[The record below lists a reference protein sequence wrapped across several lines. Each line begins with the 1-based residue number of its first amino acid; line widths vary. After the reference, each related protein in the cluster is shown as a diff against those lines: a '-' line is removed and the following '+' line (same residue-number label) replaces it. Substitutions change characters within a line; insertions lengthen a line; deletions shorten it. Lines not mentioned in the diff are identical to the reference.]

1 MLMILMPRAGPAATC
16 TLYASVSLWTKG
28 MRARARCLPYPS
40 PSGDDVGYRT
50 FQLGKCSWYG
60 SGWAWPDPSRT
71 HPADPLGA
79 GQSQARPSPSCP
91 MSKAA
96 CDHGVPW
103 VQGCNVVLISCTTA
117 LCPGGTG
124 KPEGTAFTPYFMAP
138 QRRRELLAPGKGHPL
153 CRPPPCHRPGT
164 TGSAGLPSPHSH
176 CGRAPRRGS
185 TVDTGRGRCSPA
197 GPASPLRRRASN
209 PSSTARSRE
218 TPRGVLH
225 AAVPHAPPLSVPP
238 PPGPAP
244 LAPCPAPLGP
254 QARRGPAM
262 PAKRKPVLPAL
273 TITPSPAEGPG
284 PGGSAEANLVDLQ
297 KKLEELELDEQ
308 QKKRLEAFLTQKA
321 KVGELKDDDFERI
334 SELGAGNGG
343 VVTKVQHKP
352 SGLIMA
358 RKLIHLEIKPA
369 IRNQIIRE
377 LQVLHECNSPYI
389 VGFYGAFYS
398 DGEISIC
405 MEHMDGGSLD
415 QVLKEAKRIPEEIL
429 GKVSIAVLRGLA
441 YLREKHQIMHRDVKP
456 SNILVNS
463 RGEIKLCDFG
473 VSGQLIDSMANSFVG
488 TRSYMSPER
497 LQGTH
502 YSVQSD
508 IWSMGLSLVE
518 LSIGRYPIPPPDSKE
533 LEAIFGRPV
542 VDGAEGESHSVS
554 PRARPPGRPISGHGM
569 DSRPA
574 MAIFELLDY
583 IVNEPPPKLPN
594 GVFTQ
599 DFQEFVNKCLIKN
612 PAERADLKMLMNHT
626 FIKRSEVEEV
636 DFAGWLCKT
645 LRLNQPSTPTRAAV

>member
-1 MLMILMPRAGPAATC
+1 ML
-16 TLYASVSLWTKG
+16 
-28 MRARARCLPYPS
+28 
-40 PSGDDVGYRT
+40 
-50 FQLGKCSWYG
+50 
-60 SGWAWPDPSRT
+60 
-71 HPADPLGA
+71 
-79 GQSQARPSPSCP
+79 
-91 MSKAA
+91 
-96 CDHGVPW
+96 
-103 VQGCNVVLISCTTA
+103 
-117 LCPGGTG
+117 
-124 KPEGTAFTPYFMAP
+124 
-138 QRRRELLAPGKGHPL
+138 
-153 CRPPPCHRPGT
+153 
-164 TGSAGLPSPHSH
+164 
-176 CGRAPRRGS
+176 
-185 TVDTGRGRCSPA
+185 
-197 GPASPLRRRASN
+197 
-209 PSSTARSRE
+209 
-218 TPRGVLH
+218 
-225 AAVPHAPPLSVPP
+225 
-238 PPGPAP
+238 
-244 LAPCPAPLGP
+244 
-254 QARRGPAM
+254 
-262 PAKRKPVLPAL
+262 AKRKPVLPEL
-273 TITPSPAEGPG
+273 NITPTIAEGPSPTSEG
-284 PGGSAEANLVDLQ
+284 ASEANLADLQ

-343 VVTKVQHKP
+343 VVTKVQHRP

-429 GKVSIAVLRGLA
+429 GKISIAVLRGLA

-456 SNILVNS
+456 SNILVNT

-533 LEAIFGRPV
+533 LEAIFGRPM
-542 VDGAEGESHSVS
+542 VDGAEGEPHSIS
-554 PRARPPGRPISGHGM
+554 PRPRPPGRPISGLHSCASFCSSHKQLFISSAGHGM

-645 LRLNQPSTPTRAAV
+645 LRLNQPSTPTRTAM